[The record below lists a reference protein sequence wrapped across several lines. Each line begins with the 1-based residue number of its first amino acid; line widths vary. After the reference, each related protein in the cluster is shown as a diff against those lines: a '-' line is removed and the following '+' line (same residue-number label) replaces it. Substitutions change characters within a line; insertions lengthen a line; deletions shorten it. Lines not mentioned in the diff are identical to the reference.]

1 MDYMIRAI
9 DKKQTFRL
17 FMVKSTGTVEEAR
30 KRHNTTPTASAA
42 LGRTLTAGLM
52 MGYMMKNE
60 NDKLTINI
68 KGGGPIG
75 TILTVSDN
83 SGHIKGYVDN
93 PNVDLPLKA
102 NGKLDVG
109 NAVGTNGKVTVMMD
123 LGLREPYVGSTDIVT
138 GEIGEDIAMY
148 YWLSEQQNSA
158 VALGVL
164 VDIDY
169 SIKSAGGFIVQ
180 TLPFIEDEDLEKL
193 ENVLNSLKSVS
204 DYFDNDDDVEEI
216 AKNLFSDFDIE
227 ITDKI
232 PVEFICD
239 CSEERMEQALMT
251 IGRDDLKQL
260 IEEDE
265 KIETVCHFCNEKY
278 MYRTL
283 MNSLGFLHSMKRP
296 HPRRGPFYRPYNLNK
311 HCVATFLIIIF

>member
-68 KGGGPIG
+68 NGGGPIG

-123 LGLREPYVGSTDIVT
+123 LGLREPYVGSIDIVT

-278 MYRTL
+278 MFEGDKL
-283 MNSLGFLHSMKRP
+283 KSILKFIEH
-296 HPRRGPFYRPYNLNK
+296 
-311 HCVATFLIIIF
+311 

>member
-17 FMVKSTGTVEEAR
+17 FMVKSTNTVEDAR
-30 KRHNTTPTASAA
+30 KFHNTTPTASAA

-60 NDKLTINI
+60 NDRLTINI
-68 KGGGPIG
+68 NGGGPLG
-75 TILTVSDN
+75 TILAVSDN
-83 SGHIKGYVDN
+83 SGHVKGYVDN
-93 PNVDLPLKA
+93 PGVDLPLKP

-109 NAVGTNGKVTVMMD
+109 GAVGTDGKVTVMMD

-169 SIKSAGGFIVQ
+169 RIKSSGGFIVQ
-180 TLPFIEDEDLEKL
+180 TLPFIDDEDLEKL
-193 ENVLNSLKSVS
+193 ESKLNNLKSVS
-204 DYFDNDDDVEEI
+204 EYFDNDDDVEEI
-216 AKNLFSDFDIE
+216 AKSVFEEIGIE
-227 ITDKI
+227 ITASI
-232 PVEFICD
+232 PKEFTCEYYV
-239 CSEERMEQALMT
+239 S
-251 IGRDDLKQL
+251 
-260 IEEDE
+260 
-265 KIETVCHFCNEKY
+265 
-278 MYRTL
+278 
-283 MNSLGFLHSMKRP
+283 S
-296 HPRRGPFYRPYNLNK
+296 
-311 HCVATFLIIIF
+311 

>member
-17 FMVKSTGTVEEAR
+17 FMVRTTETVEEAR
-30 KRHNTTPTASAA
+30 KHHNTTPTASAA
-42 LGRTLTAGLM
+42 FGRTITAGLM

-60 NDKLTINI
+60 QDKLTINI
-68 KGGGPIG
+68 NGGGPIG
-75 TILTVSDN
+75 TIMTVSDN
-83 SGHIKGYVDN
+83 LGHIKGYVDN

-109 NAVGTNGKVTVMMD
+109 GAVGINGKVTVMMD
-123 LGLREPYVGSTDIVT
+123 IGMREPYIGSTDIVT

-148 YWLSEQQNSA
+148 YYLSEQQNSA

-164 VDIDY
+164 VDRDY
-169 SIKSAGGFIVQ
+169 SIKSSGGFIVQ
-180 TLPFIEDEDLEKL
+180 TLPFIEDEDLAKL
-193 ENVLNSLKSVS
+193 ENTLNNLKSVS
-204 DYFDNDDDVEEI
+204 DYFDNSDEVEKI
-216 AKNLFSDFDIE
+216 AKELFSDFDIE

-251 IGRDDLKQL
+251 IGKNDLKQL
-260 IEEDE
+260 IEEDG

-278 MYRTL
+278 LFEGEKLKSILKYIER
-283 MNSLGFLHSMKRP
+283 
-296 HPRRGPFYRPYNLNK
+296 
-311 HCVATFLIIIF
+311 

>member
-17 FMVKSTGTVEEAR
+17 FMVKSTETVDEAR
-30 KRHNTTPTASAA
+30 RRHNTTPTASAA

-60 NDKLTINI
+60 NDKLTVNIN
-68 KGGGPIG
+68 GGGPIG

-83 SGHIKGYVDN
+83 IGHIKGYVDN
-93 PNVDLPLKA
+93 PNVNLPLKA

-109 NAVGTNGKVTVMMD
+109 GAVGTNGKVTVMMD

-180 TLPFIEDEDLEKL
+180 PLPFIEDEDLEKL

-204 DYFDNDDDVEEI
+204 DYFDNDNDVEEI
-216 AKNLFSDFDIE
+216 AKKLFSDFDIE

-232 PVEFICD
+232 PVEFRCD

-260 IEEDE
+260 IEEDK

-278 MYRTL
+278 MFEGDKL
-283 MNSLGFLHSMKRP
+283 KNILKFIEG
-296 HPRRGPFYRPYNLNK
+296 
-311 HCVATFLIIIF
+311 

>member
-17 FMVKSTGTVEEAR
+17 FMVRSTKTVEEAR
-30 KRHNTTPTASAA
+30 RSHNTTPTASAA

-68 KGGGPIG
+68 NGGGPIG

-83 SGHIKGYVDN
+83 RGHIKGYVDN
-93 PNVDLPLKA
+93 PSVDLPLKP

-109 NAVGTNGKVTVMMD
+109 GAVGTNGKVTVMMD
-123 LGLREPYVGSTDIVT
+123 IGMREPYVGSTDIAT

-148 YWLSEQQNSA
+148 YFLSEQQNSA

-164 VDIDY
+164 VDRDY
-169 SIKSAGGFIVQ
+169 SIKSSGGFIVQ
-180 TLPFIEDEDLEKL
+180 TLPFIDDEDLAKL
-193 ENVLNSLKSVS
+193 DNTLNNLKSVS
-204 DYFDNDDDVEEI
+204 DYFDNDDDVEKI
-216 AKNLFSDFDIE
+216 AMELFADFDIE

-232 PVEFICD
+232 PVEFTCD

-251 IGRDDLKQL
+251 IGSEDLKQL
-260 IEEDE
+260 IEEDG

-278 MYRTL
+278 LFEGDKLKNILKYIE
-283 MNSLGFLHSMKRP
+283 H
-296 HPRRGPFYRPYNLNK
+296 
-311 HCVATFLIIIF
+311 

>member
-17 FMVKSTGTVEEAR
+17 FMARTTNTVEEAR

-68 KGGGPIG
+68 NGGGPIG
-75 TILTVSDN
+75 TIMTVSDN

-93 PNVDLPLKA
+93 PNVDLPLKQ

-109 NAVGTNGKVTVMMD
+109 GAVGLNGKVTVMMD
-123 LGLREPYVGSTDIVT
+123 LGLKEPYIGSTDIVT
-138 GEIGEDIAMY
+138 GEIGEDIATY
-148 YWLSEQQNSA
+148 YYLSEQQNSA
-158 VALGVL
+158 VAVGVL
-164 VDIDY
+164 VDRDY
-169 SIKSAGGFIVQ
+169 TIKSSGGFILQ
-180 TLPFIEDEDLEKL
+180 TLPFIEEEDLEKL
-193 ENVLNSLKSVS
+193 EKTLNNLKSVS
-204 DYFDNDDDVEEI
+204 DYFDNNDDVENI
-216 AKNLFSDFDIE
+216 AKDLFSEFDLE

-232 PVEFICD
+232 PVEFICE
-239 CSEERMEQALMT
+239 CSEDRMEQALMT
-251 IGRDDLKQL
+251 IGKQELKKL
-260 IEEDE
+260 IEEDG

-278 MYRTL
+278 MFEGEKLKNILKYVE
-283 MNSLGFLHSMKRP
+283 N
-296 HPRRGPFYRPYNLNK
+296 
-311 HCVATFLIIIF
+311 